1 MSEFKRLKIGLLL
14 VYNNRKF
21 LTEEVWKKIC

>member
-1 MSEFKRLKIGLLL
+1 MSEFKRLIIGLLL
-14 VYNNRKF
+14 VYNNRKT